1 MKKLLALCLIGCAT
15 LPAQQI
21 PAATQLPGSP
31 FFIKQTWIVGGVGN
45 WDYLTLDPAARRLF
59 IAHGPVVQVV
69 DLDTG
74 ALAGQITGLRE
85 AHAIALDDTGE
96 FGYISDGPSGQVKVF
111 DRRSFQVV
119 AAIPTGSA
127 PRALVFEPQN
137 RLLFAICANSATENP
152 ATPQPA
158 TNRAQSPPNATTRS
172 SPQNKNPQSVTDREI
187 KSSVTVIDAQTRQPL
202 AEILMPGKLGFAQT
216 GGNGQVFIN
225 IVNRNQIAR
234 LDAQAIAAFL
244 RGHSAASSQPATIQS
259 VSAPSSPSKQFA
271 APPVLDWSHESRLP
285 NSAESRMNIFALGPD
300 CREPSALAVDGGHQR
315 LFAACGNMKM
325 VVLNADSGELVASLP
340 IGPGTEA
347 IGYDAGRGLIY
358 AANGGAQGTLT
369 VIRQDVTD
377 TYSEIQN
384 LPTRQRA
391 RTLAVNPVT
400 GEVYLVTDLLGV
412 NLAQPGTIGTLQ
424 TAPVNGSFQVLV
436 VGN

>member
-45 WDYLTLDPAARRLF
+45 CDYLTLDPATRRVF

-137 RLLFAICANSATENP
+137 RLLFAICANSATD
-152 ATPQPA
+152 
-158 TNRAQSPPNATTRS
+158 RKSTR
-172 SPQNKNPQSVTDREI
+172 
-187 KSSVTVIDAQTRQPL
+187 L
-202 AEILMPGKLGFAQT
+202 
-216 GGNGQVFIN
+216 
-225 IVNRNQIAR
+225 
-234 LDAQAIAAFL
+234 
-244 RGHSAASSQPATIQS
+244 
-259 VSAPSSPSKQFA
+259 
-271 APPVLDWSHESRLP
+271 
-285 NSAESRMNIFALGPD
+285 
-300 CREPSALAVDGGHQR
+300 
-315 LFAACGNMKM
+315 
-325 VVLNADSGELVASLP
+325 
-340 IGPGTEA
+340 
-347 IGYDAGRGLIY
+347 
-358 AANGGAQGTLT
+358 
-369 VIRQDVTD
+369 
-377 TYSEIQN
+377 
-384 LPTRQRA
+384 
-391 RTLAVNPVT
+391 
-400 GEVYLVTDLLGV
+400 
-412 NLAQPGTIGTLQ
+412 
-424 TAPVNGSFQVLV
+424 
-436 VGN
+436 

>member
-59 IAHGPVVQVV
+59 IAHGSLVQVV

-119 AAIPTGSA
+119 ATIPTGPS

-158 TNRAQSPPNATTRS
+158 TNRAKSPPNATTRS
-172 SPQNKNPQSVTDREI
+172 SPQNKNSQSVTDREI

-234 LDAQAIAAFL
+234 LDAQAIATFL
-244 RGHSAASSQPATIQS
+244 RGHSAASSQPANVQS
-259 VSAPSSPSKQFA
+259 VSAPSSLAKQFA

-300 CREPSALAVDGGHQR
+300 CREPSALAVDGGHMR
-315 LFAACGNMKM
+315 LFAACSNMKM

>member
-1 MKKLLALCLIGCAT
+1 MKKLLALCLLGCAT

-21 PAATQLPGSP
+21 PAATELSGSP
-31 FFIKQTWIVGGVGN
+31 LFIKKAWIVGGVGN

-59 IAHGPVVQVV
+59 IAHGSLVQVV
-69 DLDTG
+69 DVDTG
-74 ALAGQITGLRE
+74 ALAGQVTGLRE

-96 FGYISDGPSGQVKVF
+96 FGYISDGPAGQVEVF

-119 AAIPTGSA
+119 ATIPTGPA

-137 RLLFAICANSATENP
+137 RLLFAICANPATENP
-152 ATPQPA
+152 TQQSSANQA
-158 TNRAQSPPNATTRS
+158 KSPPNATTRS
-172 SPQNKNPQSVTDREI
+172 SPQNKNPQPVTDREI
-187 KSSVTVIDAQTRQPL
+187 KSSVTVIDTQTRQPL

-216 GGNGQVFIN
+216 DGNGQVFIN

-244 RGHSAASSQPATIQS
+244 RGHSAASSQPASVRS
-259 VSAPSSPSKQFA
+259 VSAPSSPSKQLA

-300 CREPSALAVDGGHQR
+300 CREPSALAVDGGHMR
-315 LFAACGNMKM
+315 LFAACSNMKM
-325 VVLNADSGELVASLP
+325 VVLNGGTGELVASLP

-391 RTLAVNPVT
+391 RTLAVNPAT

-412 NLAQPGTIGTLQ
+412 NLTQPGTIGTLQ
-424 TAPVNGSFQVLV
+424 TAPENGSFQVLV